1 MKNRILCLAL
11 FAVAYLGCAA
21 TLGHAAD
28 PEAKLLERFR
38 KESDERPQVWKD
50 RIDKAIEASKELEK
64 DQPERAADSLR
75 RLIGDVSE
83 ESTLS
88 LDIRRDLAKQLRQ
101 RLDDLLFSS
110 LLGVPRG
117 PGVIVGRQVPPDP
130 DRLDKEKTGE
140 PAIVLLYD
148 GTIFPLKAKDETRQ
162 TAELNYISSRWVLL
176 TLNYRK
182 TWFPSWQINAV
193 HVPQG
198 TYIYDYDYLYFR
210 FVKNS
215 IMVDM
220 SLGSRN
226 ILIDDYPPLDDPS
239 AKEANPLLGLAF
251 RTFPETL
258 KPMPAQLRRAM
269 KHRLGTA
276 RDQYVP
282 DNMLL
287 NRILKYRPD
296 FASESLLRAF
306 PKAAPSWLETA
317 RHLHAE
323 YIDVTRDRRELTELQ
338 MANELA
344 TRIRLAH
351 PTMTREEADRMSDA
365 IIEGIANDRRSRPR

>member
-1 MKNRILCLAL
+1 MMIRIASLVLLVVSASGSV
-11 FAVAYLGCAA
+11 F
-21 TLGHAAD
+21 AD
-28 PEAKLLERFR
+28 PESKLLERFR
-38 KESDERPQVWKD
+38 KERDERPQAWKE
-50 RIDKAIEASKELEK
+50 RIDKAIDLSKELEK

-88 LDIRRDLAKQLRQ
+88 LDTRRDLAKQLRQ
-101 RLDDLLFSS
+101 RLDDLLFST
-110 LLGVPRG
+110 LLAIPRG

-130 DRLDKEKTGE
+130 ERLDKEKTGE
-140 PAIVLLYD
+140 PAIALLYD
-148 GTIFPLKAKDETRQ
+148 GTIFPLKSNDETRQ

-182 TWFPSWQINAV
+182 TWFPAWQINAV

-215 IMVDM
+215 MMVDM

-226 ILIDDYPPLDDPS
+226 ILIDDYPPPDDSS

-258 KPMPAQLRRAM
+258 RPTPAQLRRAM
-269 KHRLGTA
+269 KHRMGLD

-296 FASESLLRAF
+296 YASDALLRAL
-306 PKAAPSWLETA
+306 PKASPSWLETA

-323 YIDVTRDRRELTELQ
+323 YIDVARDRRELTELQ
-338 MANELA
+338 MAEELTA
-344 TRIRLAH
+344 RIRRSH
-351 PTMTREEADRMSDA
+351 PTITRDEAERMSDA
-365 IIEGIANDRRSRPR
+365 IIQGIANDRRSRPR